1 MIVLALVGDST
12 MTKMLINI
20 RYNPSILADFGSKV
34 NFMVL
39 LRSYLAFTSMA
50 RIKGEQPDAGQGNT
64 ESVDMGEVFGK
75 KAQKPEK
82 VVKYREVATN
92 IQVDEE
98 ALKEQ
103 PEAKKEAPKK
113 RAVAK
118 KPTHREPTAEEQET
132 RNLEDLQNERFA
144 DEGYVHRL
152 KWNYI
157 NGLIGKHTMIGGQ
170 LTEDFDTLK
179 DFYKRKPDTKARSHS
194 KELVQAAMA
203 IFTDT
208 DVLAAEKKAEETEKE
223 EKKRQDQY
231 RAVAKSKNDAKK
243 AVKPVP
249 PEPSGLLGKLKKF
262 FKG

>member
-1 MIVLALVGDST
+1 
-12 MTKMLINI
+12 
-20 RYNPSILADFGSKV
+20 
-34 NFMVL
+34 
-39 LRSYLAFTSMA
+39 MA

-64 ESVDMGEVFGK
+64 ESIDMGEVFGK

-82 VVKYREVATN
+82 KVKYREVATN

-103 PEAKKEAPKK
+103 PEAEKEAPKK

-118 KPTHREPTAEEQET
+118 KPTHREPTPEEVKTRDLAE
-132 RNLEDLQNERFA
+132 LQNERFT
-144 DEGYVHRL
+144 DTMYVDRL
-152 KWNYI
+152 KSNYI
-157 NGLIGKHTMIGGQ
+157 NGLLGNAQEFDDQMSD
-170 LTEDFDTLK
+170 DFDVLK
-179 DFYKRKPDTKARSHS
+179 DFYKRKPDTKVRAHS
-194 KELVQAAMA
+194 KEVAQAAIA
-203 IFTDT
+203 IFTDSE
-208 DVLAAEKKAEETEKE
+208 VVAAEQKAAEDEKE